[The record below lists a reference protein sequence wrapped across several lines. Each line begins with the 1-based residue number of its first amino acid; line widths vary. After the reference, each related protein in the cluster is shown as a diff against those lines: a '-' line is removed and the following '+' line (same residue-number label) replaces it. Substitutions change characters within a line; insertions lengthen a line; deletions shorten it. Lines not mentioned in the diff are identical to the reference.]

1 MDNTREKLIELLSQ
15 VQYQGNAVHGYS
27 DKYIQNGE
35 LADHLIANG
44 VTFAKDINVP
54 TKKKPVKKEISQETL
69 NALATMGRKV
79 HGEV

>member
-1 MDNTREKLIELLSQ
+1 MDNTREKLINLLSTAGWNLYTSEQ
-15 VQYQGNAVHGYS
+15 AKQE
-27 DKYIQNGE
+27 I
-35 LADHLIANG
+35 ADHLIANG